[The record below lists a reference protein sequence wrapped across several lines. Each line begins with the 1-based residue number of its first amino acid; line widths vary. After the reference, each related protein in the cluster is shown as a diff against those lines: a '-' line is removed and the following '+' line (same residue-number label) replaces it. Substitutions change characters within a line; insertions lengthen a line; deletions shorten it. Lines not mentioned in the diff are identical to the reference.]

1 MVKSYFIERNKFS
14 KSIFIH
20 KLIYTMITYIITHF
34 KVLDHKSNDHFRLFE
49 KMTIPT
55 VVNQTN
61 KNYKWYIYAS
71 SVFKTELIKLTERYP
86 QIECIFT
93 EFVFEPKCEEPY
105 CTVRLDNGHGL
116 NPHFLQHLQKYK
128 HHNKAII
135 TYSHGLNFTL
145 KMGEV
150 ELHEPVV
157 TDDNKIGLC
166 GIGINI
172 YDYDSPNI
180 IDKTPNMYYL
190 FQ

>member
-1 MVKSYFIERNKFS
+1 
-14 KSIFIH
+14 
-20 KLIYTMITYIITHF
+20 
-34 KVLDHKSNDHFRLFE
+34 
-49 KMTIPT
+49 MTIPT

-93 EFVFEPKCEEPY
+93 EFVFEAKCEEPY
-105 CTVRLDNGHGL
+105 CTVKLDNGHGL
-116 NPHFLQHLQKYK
+116 NPHFLQHIQKYK
-128 HHNKAII
+128 HHNQTII

-150 ELHEPVV
+150 ELHERVV
-157 TDDNKIGLC
+157 TDNNKIGLC

-180 IDKTPNMYYL
+180 LDKTPNMYYL
-190 FQ
+190 FH

>member
-1 MVKSYFIERNKFS
+1 M
-14 KSIFIH
+14 
-20 KLIYTMITYIITHF
+20 LTYIITDF
-34 KVLDHKSNDHFRLFE
+34 KVLDHKTSVHFRLFE
-49 KMTIPT
+49 KMTIPS

-61 KNYKWYIYAS
+61 KNYKWYIYANS
-71 SVFKTELIKLTERYP
+71 IFKTELIRMTERYP

-93 EFVFEPKCEEPY
+93 EFVFEAKCEEPY

-116 NPHFLQHLQKYK
+116 NPHFLQNIQKYK
-128 HHNKAII
+128 DDNQKII

-157 TDDNKIGLC
+157 SDNNKIGLC
-166 GIGINI
+166 GIGMNI
-172 YDYDSPNI
+172 YDYDSSDI

-190 FQ
+190 FH